1 MTLGITST
9 DVEQRIDFDAMRKYK
24 LARLREQ
31 MDKDNLGAMLFFD
44 TDNIRYATST
54 WLNDWAH
61 DKMGRYC
68 VIPREGEP
76 VLFEGGSAKSRK
88 KELCPWIKPENVRAA
103 RRWKRGSLVREALP
117 AFGKAIIDDIKQVLQ
132 DNKVDKLPLGVDMGD
147 MVFIEML
154 QQSGLKI
161 VPGWPAMFDAREIKS
176 PDELK
181 LLEVSAALV
190 DCVYQ
195 QVFDFIRPGVRE
207 NEVVAKVYG
216 WLLEHGCNRIT
227 GMNCVSGP
235 RSNPNSHDFSD
246 RLIRPGDLVFMD
258 IMSHYLGYSTCYYRT
273 FAVTKATQK
282 QRDVYKRCLQDLMA
296 ATDLI
301 KPGVS
306 TAEVA
311 AAWPKAQDQGFKDE
325 IDAQGTQS
333 GHGIGLSIHEKPY
346 IYRVL
351 SLEHPTILQPGMC
364 IAMET
369 FYGEGQDGARI
380 EIEVIVTET
389 GKKII
394 TQFPYEELVVCAPI

>member
-1 MTLGITST
+1 
-9 DVEQRIDFDAMRKYK
+9 
-24 LARLREQ
+24 
-31 MDKDNLGAMLFFD
+31 
-44 TDNIRYATST
+44 
-54 WLNDWAH
+54 
-61 DKMGRYC
+61 
-68 VIPREGEP
+68 
-76 VLFEGGSAKSRK
+76 
-88 KELCPWIKPENVRAA
+88 
-103 RRWKRGSLVREALP
+103 
-117 AFGKAIIDDIKQVLQ
+117 
-132 DNKVDKLPLGVDMGD
+132 
-147 MVFIEML
+147 
-154 QQSGLKI
+154 
-161 VPGWPAMFDAREIKS
+161 MFDAREIKS

-181 LLEVSAALV
+181 LLEISAALV

-273 FAVTKATQK
+273 FAVTSATQK
-282 QRDVYKRCLQDLMA
+282 QRDVYKRCLHDLMA
-296 ATDLI
+296 AVDLI

-311 AAWPKAQDQGFKDE
+311 AVWPKAQDQGFKDE
-325 IDAQGTQS
+325 VDAQGTQS

-351 SLEHPTILQPGMC
+351 SFDHPTILEPGMC
-364 IAMET
+364 MALET

-394 TQFPYEELVVCAPI
+394 TQFPYEALVVCAPI